1 MENSEVIKQLIA
13 GHINMKDE
21 NKFFQDMLDEALNL
35 TDNINEKI
43 DQLEKVI
50 SGLQQTT

>member
-1 MENSEVIKQLIA
+1 
-13 GHINMKDE
+13 MKDE
-21 NKFFQDMLDEALNL
+21 NKFFQDMIDEAFRL
-35 TDNINEKI
+35 TDNLNEKV